1 MTSRGL
7 LVFVFMSLSV
17 TAQASDPGAHD
28 ERYLCVQEMA
38 TGFGFDEKLNKW
50 TNAVFH
56 PTENYMV
63 TTSSSS
69 GRTYQISKTGL
80 KVPVGYCE
88 KGFTDH
94 GSLFCDMDFGQV
106 MFNKSTGRFLVSY
119 MAGYYDTGPG
129 GRFTDGLGLGSDT
142 PFIAIGKCS
151 PF

>member
-17 TAQASDPGAHD
+17 TVQASDPGAANE
-28 ERYLCVQEMA
+28 ERYLCLQEMA
-38 TGFGFDEKLNKW
+38 TGFAFDEKLNKW

-56 PTENYMV
+56 PTEKYIV
-63 TTSSSS
+63 TTSISS
-69 GRTYQISKTGL
+69 GQTYQISKMGL
-80 KVPVGYCE
+80 EMPVGYCE
-88 KGFTDH
+88 KGFTNQ
-94 GSLFCDMDFGQV
+94 GNIFCDMSFGQF

-119 MAGYYDTGPG
+119 MTGYYDTGPG
-129 GRFTDGLGLGSDT
+129 THLPHLLDT